1 MLCSARDN
9 EPGNNLGKT
18 ICELRQVFPNARYL
32 RTEVN
37 GDFYTDGEDPSEG
50 LSCFF
55 YLKNNRVI
63 EECMIIQ
70 SNDGFPKMVYDA
82 WINTFSKYMRVAAK
96 KYEKIYYFVCVI
108 DYDISRVIAKSIGNA
123 KIFPKQQGL
132 FRPDRRVL

>member
-82 WINTFSKYMRVAAK
+82 WINTFSKYMRVAAFGIGANHMCFFNILNAYNVFCRAWE
-96 KYEKIYYFVCVI
+96 KYSFVGVP
-108 DYDISRVIAKSIGNA
+108 SR
-123 KIFPKQQGL
+123 
-132 FRPDRRVL
+132 RC